1 MTCRDRPARRASAM
15 SALFAAGLLL
25 SGGAETRAQDRFGA
39 AVAVT
44 ESGEVL
50 AVKPAFAHGPAAL
63 FAFARSADGTWS
75 KIAELRSEGTALR
88 GEEMGASL
96 SAPPWGALVA
106 SGDPGL
112 RVAAYG
118 FERTGDGW
126 AEGPALPL
134 GGSGAAPGAVSLET
148 VMAILQPSPR
158 VVAASEADALVAVLG
173 GAEAGVRAYRRGP
186 GGAWREIGRLEAEG
200 VRGADRFGAAL
211 AVRGDRAAVGAPRHE
226 GAGAVFLFDR
236 SEDGWRWRSTLR
248 PPEGVPGDGFG
259 AALAWVGEDELVVG
273 SPAAAGS
280 EGRIHAFV
288 REAEGSWHPST
299 LAPPVR
305 ADGQAFGAALASDG
319 RWLLVGAP
327 GVEEGRGRVEVFAR
341 ADGVAGDG
349 PRWTHDRSVVDDSL
363 PPRSFLGSSV
373 AVAAGR
379 AALGAPGADGNAG
392 RVAVVEWTEEG
403 WSAPAWLRAVFELPA
418 VAGESVVCEEGRAAG
433 FACSDVDLEAFLP
446 LSAIGAA
453 PGERVSDAWGWTD
466 PATGREYALVGRTA
480 GAAILDVTDASRP
493 VYLGVVR
500 ANPSGA
506 RDLKVY
512 REHLFFTGDGAGDHG
527 LVVFDLR
534 RLRDLPGP
542 PGDLEPDARFDGIGS
557 AHNLILDTESG
568 MAFTVSTSGAG
579 ETCGGGLLMIDVRV
593 PVEPRFAGCY
603 TDTEGLL
610 FPGRT
615 HDAQCVVYRGP
626 DEDHRGREL
635 CFASNETALRIV
647 DVTDPR
653 HPVPISAAAYPGA
666 AYIHQGW
673 LTEDQRY
680 FYLDDELDE
689 LVGTTERTR
698 TIIWDLSDL
707 DDPVVAGEFLG
718 PGRSTDHNLYVR
730 GDRMYQANYQAGL
743 RVIDVADPEHPREVG
758 FFDTTPWGAD
768 PPGFNGAWTAF
779 PFFESGTVLVTS
791 MNEGV
796 FLLRPRRA
804 GLVP

>member
-305 ADGQAFGAALASDG
+305 ADGQAFGAALASWG
-319 RWLLVGAP
+319 RRWP
-327 GVEEGRGRVEVFAR
+327 WRR
-341 ADGVAGDG
+341 DG
-349 PRWTHDRSVVDDSL
+349 PHSER
-363 PPRSFLGSSV
+363 
-373 AVAAGR
+373 
-379 AALGAPGADGNAG
+379 
-392 RVAVVEWTEEG
+392 
-403 WSAPAWLRAVFELPA
+403 PART
-418 VAGESVVCEEGRAAG
+418 GTQ
-433 FACSDVDLEAFLP
+433 
-446 LSAIGAA
+446 
-453 PGERVSDAWGWTD
+453 DAWRSSN
-466 PATGREYALVGRTA
+466 GRRRGGRRRR
-480 GAAILDVTDASRP
+480 GCGPCSSFPPSPGSR
-493 VYLGVVR
+493 
-500 ANPSGA
+500 SSA
-506 RDLKVY
+506 R
-512 REHLFFTGDGAGDHG
+512 RG
-527 LVVFDLR
+527 
-534 RLRDLPGP
+534 GP
-542 PGDLEPDARFDGIGS
+542 PGLPAATSTSRPFCRCRRS
-557 AHNLILDTESG
+557 VQRPESG
-568 MAFTVSTSGAG
+568 
-579 ETCGGGLLMIDVRV
+579 
-593 PVEPRFAGCY
+593 
-603 TDTEGLL
+603 
-610 FPGRT
+610 
-615 HDAQCVVYRGP
+615 
-626 DEDHRGREL
+626 
-635 CFASNETALRIV
+635 
-647 DVTDPR
+647 
-653 HPVPISAAAYPGA
+653 
-666 AYIHQGW
+666 
-673 LTEDQRY
+673 
-680 FYLDDELDE
+680 
-689 LVGTTERTR
+689 
-698 TIIWDLSDL
+698 
-707 DDPVVAGEFLG
+707 
-718 PGRSTDHNLYVR
+718 
-730 GDRMYQANYQAGL
+730 
-743 RVIDVADPEHPREVG
+743 
-758 FFDTTPWGAD
+758 
-768 PPGFNGAWTAF
+768 
-779 PFFESGTVLVTS
+779 
-791 MNEGV
+791 
-796 FLLRPRRA
+796 
-804 GLVP
+804 